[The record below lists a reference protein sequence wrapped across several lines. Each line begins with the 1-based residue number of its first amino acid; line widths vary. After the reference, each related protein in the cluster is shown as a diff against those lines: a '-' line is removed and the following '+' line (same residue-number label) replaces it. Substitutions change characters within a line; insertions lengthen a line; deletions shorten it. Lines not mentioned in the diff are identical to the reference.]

1 MFILSQE
8 NQKSNDLNNSLNE
21 LKLNND
27 TYSSN
32 TLQENQE
39 ITTLIENNEPNSIED
54 LLSNVNNEE
63 VELNFNE
70 TLEENNEFK
79 NIDSLNEFEKKEKLL
94 NENNQEQEL
103 DFSEDNNL
111 DIIFNEKEETPMV
124 SINKNKEIDYL
135 KELPLNKNNE
145 EPNKIKELEKII
157 NTKTPFVQKEDIINK
172 EPKSVVDLVFQDLPK
187 TNIIN
192 DDKLLSPIEVSEYI
206 FKLLEEIETL
216 VAGLGKLEFI
226 SEASRARVEAWYNNP
241 PNLNTVWKLIE
252 KNGLDQPKY
261 IAIFSNI
268 VEMVIWADDER
279 NNHEH
284 EFTKAWNS
292 LVA

>member
-1 MFILSQE
+1 MCIFI
-8 NQKSNDLNNSLNE
+8 N
-21 LKLNND
+21 
-27 TYSSN
+27 
-32 TLQENQE
+32 
-39 ITTLIENNEPNSIED
+39 
-54 LLSNVNNEE
+54 
-63 VELNFNE
+63 LNFNDRE
-70 TLEENNEFK
+70 VLNMGFWTKVIGGAVIGVGAIAAAPFTGGG
-79 NIDSLNEFEKKEKLL
+79 SLLGAASL
-94 NENNQEQEL
+94 ASSL
-103 DFSEDNNL
+103 AGAGAL
-111 DIIFNEKEETPMV
+111 AAGAGAAGATAGAVMGRREKEE
-124 SINKNKEIDYL
+124 
-135 KELPLNKNNE
+135 E
-145 EPNKIKELEKII
+145 ERKTRQAKQRGEQEADARNAIKLEKLRDEIA
-157 NTKTPFVQKEDIINK
+157 
-172 EPKSVVDLVFQDLPK
+172 
-187 TNIIN
+187 NI
-192 DDKLLSPIEVSEYI
+192 LRTIEVRENFLVTAFAVGI
-206 FKLLEEIETL
+206 CAANADHNICDEEREEIETL

>member
-1 MFILSQE
+1 MGFWTKVIGGAVIGVGAIAAAPFTGGG
-8 NQKSNDLNNSLNE
+8 SL
-21 LKLNND
+21 LGAASLA
-27 TYSSN
+27 SSLAGAGALAAGAGAAGA
-32 TLQENQE
+32 TAGA
-39 ITTLIENNEPNSIED
+39 
-54 LLSNVNNEE
+54 VMGRR
-63 VELNFNE
+63 
-70 TLEENNEFK
+70 
-79 NIDSLNEFEKKEKLL
+79 
-94 NENNQEQEL
+94 
-103 DFSEDNNL
+103 
-111 DIIFNEKEETPMV
+111 EKEE
-124 SINKNKEIDYL
+124 
-135 KELPLNKNNE
+135 E
-145 EPNKIKELEKII
+145 ERKTRQAKQRGEQEADARNAIKLEKLRDEIA
-157 NTKTPFVQKEDIINK
+157 
-172 EPKSVVDLVFQDLPK
+172 
-187 TNIIN
+187 NI
-192 DDKLLSPIEVSEYI
+192 LRTIEVRENFLVTAFAVGI
-206 FKLLEEIETL
+206 CAANADHNICDEEREEIETL

>member
-1 MFILSQE
+1 MCIFSFINL
-8 NQKSNDLNNSLNE
+8 SLNDKE
-21 LKLNND
+21 VLNMGFW
-27 TYSSN
+27 TKVIGGAVIGVGAIAAAPFTGGGSLLGAASLASSLAGAGALAAGAGAAGA
-32 TLQENQE
+32 TAGA
-39 ITTLIENNEPNSIED
+39 
-54 LLSNVNNEE
+54 VMGRR
-63 VELNFNE
+63 
-70 TLEENNEFK
+70 
-79 NIDSLNEFEKKEKLL
+79 
-94 NENNQEQEL
+94 
-103 DFSEDNNL
+103 
-111 DIIFNEKEETPMV
+111 EKEE
-124 SINKNKEIDYL
+124 
-135 KELPLNKNNE
+135 E
-145 EPNKIKELEKII
+145 ERRTRQAKQKGEQEADARNAIKLEKLRDEIA
-157 NTKTPFVQKEDIINK
+157 
-172 EPKSVVDLVFQDLPK
+172 
-187 TNIIN
+187 NI
-192 DDKLLSPIEVSEYI
+192 LRTIEVRENFLVTAFAVGI
-206 FKLLEEIETL
+206 CAANADHNICDEEREEIETL

>member
-1 MFILSQE
+1 MGFWTKVIGGAVIGVGAIAAAPFTGGG
-8 NQKSNDLNNSLNE
+8 SL
-21 LKLNND
+21 LGAASLA
-27 TYSSN
+27 SSLAGAGALAAGAGAAGA
-32 TLQENQE
+32 TAGAVMGR
-39 ITTLIENNEPNSIED
+39 S
-54 LLSNVNNEE
+54 
-63 VELNFNE
+63 
-70 TLEENNEFK
+70 
-79 NIDSLNEFEKKEKLL
+79 
-94 NENNQEQEL
+94 
-103 DFSEDNNL
+103 
-111 DIIFNEKEETPMV
+111 EKEE
-124 SINKNKEIDYL
+124 
-135 KELPLNKNNE
+135 E
-145 EPNKIKELEKII
+145 ERKARQAKQKGEQEADARNAIKLEKLRDEIA
-157 NTKTPFVQKEDIINK
+157 
-172 EPKSVVDLVFQDLPK
+172 
-187 TNIIN
+187 NI
-192 DDKLLSPIEVSEYI
+192 LRTIEVRENFLVTAFAVGICAANADHSICDEER
-206 FKLLEEIETL
+206 EEIETL